1 MFTHESESTRGLSF
15 QLSFW
20 KWRTSQVQSQSRTL

>member
-1 MFTHESESTRGLSF
+1 MNRKARMTCNF

-20 KWRTSQVQSQSRTL
+20 KWRTFQGHSQSRALYIW